1 MAEIK
6 SVIMETL
13 SAGQVKQQAKGSVQK
28 NSSSNSFDNYLS
40 SSQKSNL
47 RVAHQRLRQKLSQ
60 TM

>member
-40 SSQKSNL
+40 SSQKSMVL
-47 RVAHQRLRQKLSQ
+47 QHQRLRQKLSQ

>member
-28 NSSSNSFDNYLS
+28 NSSSNSFDNFRHHR
-40 SSQKSNL
+40 SQMVL
-47 RVAHQRLRQKLSQ
+47 QHQRLRQKLSP

>member
-28 NSSSNSFDNYLS
+28 NSSSNSFDNY
-40 SSQKSNL
+40 
-47 RVAHQRLRQKLSQ
+47 QRLHQKLSQ